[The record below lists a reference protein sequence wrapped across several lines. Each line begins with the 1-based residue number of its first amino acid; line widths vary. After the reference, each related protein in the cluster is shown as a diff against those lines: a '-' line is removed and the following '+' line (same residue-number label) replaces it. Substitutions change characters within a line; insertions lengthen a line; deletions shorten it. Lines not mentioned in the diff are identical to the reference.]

1 MRPHRV
7 DAAEPVG
14 GDRGL
19 PIVAV
24 LETEPY
30 GRRER
35 GRRPGSGRDGGYE
48 RQERATNA
56 ARTARIRRMLAGL
69 RDLLK

>member
-1 MRPHRV
+1 V
-7 DAAEPVG
+7 AVPVG

-24 LETEPY
+24 LEAEPH

-48 RQERATNA
+48 RQERTTNA
-56 ARTARIRRMLAGL
+56 ARTAGIRRMLAGL
-69 RDLLK
+69 CDLFK